1 MPSGSIEV
9 ESKFTAGPGTE
20 ARLAALGAAL
30 AGSSSFR
37 DLYYDTPDLR
47 LTRADH
53 WLRLRQGAGWELKC
67 PPLPRGGAS
76 HGLGAACPEPPAEG
90 AGGSSHV
97 PDAASQEPP
106 AVATT
111 YQELTSPR
119 AVVGRLCGVLGVAP
133 APGWD
138 QVPGAVAGLGLQEFA
153 SFVTRRRSYRL
164 GGLRVD
170 LDQADFGYA
179 VAEVEALVG
188 AQEEVPAAREEVL
201 QLRRA
206 LGPDGATRVPGKMS
220 VYLRRH
226 RPRHYQL
233 LLQAGVLAG
242 DPQPPPHDDNA
253 AGPETLAK
261 RGPSKAMEL
270 AGGPDGEMG
279 PPSAGGDWARP
290 GPLRSTA
297 PPSAGERVGPARP
310 PPQHSAP

>member
-1 MPSGSIEV
+1 MPWGSIEV
-9 ESKFTAGPGTE
+9 EAKFTAGPDTE

-67 PPLPRGGAS
+67 PPLPPGGAA
-76 HGLGAACPEPPAEG
+76 LAPQPPA
-90 AGGSSHV
+90 GGTGGV
-97 PDAASQEPP
+97 PEAAAQEPP

-119 AVVGRLCGVLGVAP
+119 AIVGRLCGVLGVAP
-133 APGWD
+133 APAWD

-153 SFVTRRRSYRL
+153 SFGTRRRSYRL

-179 VAEVEALVG
+179 VAEVEALVA
-188 AQEEVPAAREEVL
+188 AQEEVPAALEEVL

-206 LGPDGATRVPGKMS
+206 LGQDGATRVPGKMS
-220 VYLRRH
+220 VYLQRH
-226 RPRHYQL
+226 RPRHYQAL
-233 LLQAGVLAG
+233 LRAGVLAG
-242 DPQPPPHDDNA
+242 DPEPPPQGDDA
-253 AGPETLAK
+253 AGPETLEK
-261 RGPSKAMEL
+261 RGPSPVMEL
-270 AGGPDGEMG
+270 AGGPESEMG
-279 PPSAGGDWARP
+279 HPRAGGGLGMD
-290 GPLRSTA
+290 GPPL
-297 PPSAGERVGPARP
+297 
-310 PPQHSAP
+310 QHSAP

>member
-9 ESKFTAGPGTE
+9 ESKFEAGPDTE
-20 ARLAALGAAL
+20 ARLAALGAAP

-67 PPLPRGGAS
+67 PPVLVP
-76 HGLGAACPEPPAEG
+76 PPAM
-90 AGGSSHV
+90 
-97 PDAASQEPP
+97 
-106 AVATT
+106 ATT

-119 AVVGRLCGVLGVAP
+119 AIVGRLCGVLGVAP
-133 APGWD
+133 VPGWD

-153 SFVTRRRSYRL
+153 SFVTQRRSYRL

-188 AQEEVPAAREEVL
+188 AQEDVPVALEEVL

-206 LGPDGATRVPGKMS
+206 LGRDGATRVPGKMS
-220 VYLRRH
+220 IYLQRH
-226 RPRHYQL
+226 RPRHYQEL
-233 LLQAGVLAG
+233 LLAGVLRPLVAE
-242 DPQPPPHDDNA
+242 PQ
-253 AGPETLAK
+253 
-261 RGPSKAMEL
+261 
-270 AGGPDGEMG
+270 
-279 PPSAGGDWARP
+279 
-290 GPLRSTA
+290 
-297 PPSAGERVGPARP
+297 
-310 PPQHSAP
+310 QHSAPLVTGPGTGPSSTEPP

>member
-9 ESKFTAGPGTE
+9 EVKFTAGPGTE

-37 DLYYDTPDLR
+37 DRYYDTPDLR

-67 PPLPRGGAS
+67 PPVPCREAEGSSHSPGAPS
-76 HGLGAACPEPPAEG
+76 PEPPAEG

-97 PDAASQEPP
+97 LGAPSPEPPAESAGGSSHGPGAPSPEPP

-119 AVVGRLCGVLGVAP
+119 AIVGRLCGVLGVAP

-153 SFVTRRRSYRL
+153 SFVTWRRSYRL

-170 LDQADFGYA
+170 LDQADFGYT

-188 AQEEVPAAREEVL
+188 AQQEVPAALEGVMQL
-201 QLRRA
+201 QRA
-206 LGPDGATRVPGKMS
+206 LGWDGATRVPGKMS
-220 VYLRRH
+220 VYLQRH
-226 RPRHYQL
+226 RPRHYQEL
-233 LLQAGVLAG
+233 LRAGVLAG

-253 AGPETLAK
+253 SGPDTPAPC
-261 RGPSKAMEL
+261 GPSKLMGL
-270 AGGPDGEMG
+270 AGAAEVEMG
-279 PPSAGGDWARP
+279 
-290 GPLRSTA
+290 
-297 PPSAGERVGPARP
+297 PSAGERQP
-310 PPQHSAP
+310 SAP